1 MSAVIYSKDNCPY
14 CDKAKSLLESANIE
28 YTEYKI
34 GRDLSREEFLEKFP
48 NTRTVPQIYLDEVYI
63 GGYDKLVHH
72 FN

>member
-1 MSAVIYSKDNCPY
+1 MSAVIYSRDNCIY
-14 CDKAKSLLESANIE
+14 CDRAKELLESANIE

-48 NTRTVPQIYLDEVYI
+48 NTRTVPQIYLDETYI
-63 GGYDKLVHH
+63 GGYDKLIQH